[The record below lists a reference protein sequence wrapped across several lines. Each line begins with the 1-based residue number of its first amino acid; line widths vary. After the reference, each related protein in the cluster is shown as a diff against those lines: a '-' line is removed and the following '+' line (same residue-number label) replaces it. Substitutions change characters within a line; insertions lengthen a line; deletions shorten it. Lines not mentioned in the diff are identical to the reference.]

1 MTVRPESTG
10 DAMPRKDRMDAAGAA
25 GLVAFALLLALNQVI
40 IKLVNEG
47 FQPVFFAGL
56 RSALSVLCI
65 FAWLHWRGIP
75 VRTAPG
81 SLGAGLLM
89 GMIFAAEF
97 LFLFLALDLTTV
109 VRTSIIFYS
118 MPVWLALMAHFG
130 LPGERITMAKAI
142 GLAMAFAGTAWAILD
157 QGSTGGEASLLG
169 DLCALAA
176 AFGWAGT
183 AFMARGSAMVRER
196 PEMQLF
202 WMVAVSGVVLLAVS
216 PLFGPLIRDLT
227 PWHLAGLAFQVI
239 VVVSA
244 GFIFW
249 LWLLSIYPAASVASF
264 SFLTPIFGLT
274 LGWLVLGEPI
284 GPGILGAAG
293 LVAAGIILINRK
305 PSTRKSAA

>member
-1 MTVRPESTG
+1 
-10 DAMPRKDRMDAAGAA
+10 MPRKDSIDTAGAA
-25 GLVAFALLLALNQVI
+25 GLVGFALLLAINQVL
-40 IKLVNEG
+40 IKLVNTG

-56 RSALSVLCI
+56 RSVLAVLFI
-65 FAWLHWRGIP
+65 YGWMRWRGIDFR
-75 VRTAPG
+75 VARDT
-81 SLGAGLLM
+81 LGAALLM
-89 GMIFAAEF
+89 GAIFAAEF

-118 MPVWLALMAHFG
+118 MPVWLALMAHVG
-130 LPGERITMAKAI
+130 LPGQQITRHKAL
-142 GLAMAFAGTAWAILD
+142 GLALAFCGTAWAIAD
-157 QGSTGGEASLLG
+157 QGSDQGAASLAG

-196 PEMQLF
+196 PEVQLF
-202 WMVAVSGVVLLAVS
+202 WMVLVSGPILLAIA
-216 PLFGPLIRDLT
+216 PAFGPLIRDLT
-227 PWHLAGLAFQVI
+227 LWHVAGLMFQVI

-249 LWLLSIYPAASVASF
+249 LWLLSIYPPASVASF

-274 LGWLVLGEPI
+274 LGWLVLNEPI
-284 GPGILGAAG
+284 GPGSLFAAA

-305 PSTRKSAA
+305 PAQS